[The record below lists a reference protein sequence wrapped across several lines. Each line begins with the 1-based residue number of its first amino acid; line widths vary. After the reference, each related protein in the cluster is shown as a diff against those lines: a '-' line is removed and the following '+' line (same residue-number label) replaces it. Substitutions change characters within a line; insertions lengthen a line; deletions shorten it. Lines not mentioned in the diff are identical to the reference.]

1 MEAANAYPLAVKAAA
16 SPLVGYNAPAFAIG
30 FLGSVVAQEGRL
42 EEATRWLEQG
52 IERARARGATE
63 VLGWL
68 LGFAADVWLERGDLP
83 RAARM
88 VRESMEIAE
97 RIESPLSRNAATG
110 TLSRVLAKEGDLAA
124 AIALAESWVE
134 AAARIW
140 RATLPHAMSTL
151 AVFRCER
158 GERDEALRLG
168 HEALRV
174 AETQGFRAGQLLAE
188 LALARI
194 QLSDS
199 KPEDAAAWLERAERT
214 LEQTGFRARLPEL
227 LELRAERARQR
238 GDAPAREEAL
248 REALRLY
255 QEMGAPGQAERLARA
270 LAA

>member
-1 MEAANAYPLAVKAAA
+1 
-16 SPLVGYNAPAFAIG
+16 
-30 FLGSVVAQEGRL
+30 VV
-42 EEATRWLEQG
+42 
-52 IERARARGATE
+52 
-63 VLGWL
+63 GWL
-68 LGFAADVWLERGDLP
+68 LSFEAEVWLERGDLA

-97 RIESPLSRNAATG
+97 RIESPLSRGVATG

-140 RATLPHAMSTL
+140 RSTLPYAMSTL
-151 AVFRCER
+151 AGFRCER

-168 HEALRV
+168 HEALCV
-174 AETQGFRAGQLLAE
+174 AETQGFRASQLSAE

-199 KPEDAAAWLERAERT
+199 KPEDAAAWLERAEQT

-227 LELRAERARQR
+227 LELRAELARQR
-238 GDAPAREEAL
+238 GDATAREQAL
-248 REALRLY
+248 HEALRLY
-255 QEMGAPGQAERLARA
+255 QEMGATGHAERLTRE